1 MTTQNK
7 SIIMDKLALI
17 FSIIGLLLIC
27 VVIGIIPA
35 VIGFILS
42 IICLAQGQKYN
53 KKLALSSLIISLIS
67 GTLFVI
73 ILICVPSPD
82 ANNNIVTDA
91 NSVLSTIP
99 SAEPT
104 TAPTT
109 EPTATP
115 TTEPTVA
122 PTAEPTAAPT
132 AEPTAAPTAEPTATP
147 TTEPTATPTA
157 EPTATPTAEPT
168 VAPTI
173 KPTIVPT
180 TEPTVAPTAE
190 PTAITTDTSNN
201 FDTYDN
207 PQQQQTND
215 TYVLNTSSMKIHYPH
230 CKSVSKIAPHNYST
244 SSESLETLKANG
256 YTTCGICFK

>member
-7 SIIMDKLALI
+7 SIIIDKLALI

-42 IICLAQGQKYN
+42 IICLAHGQKYN
-53 KKLALSSLIISLIS
+53 KKLALSSLIISIIS

-99 SAEPT
+99 STEPT
-104 TAPTT
+104 VAPTT

-122 PTAEPTAAPT
+122 PTTK
-132 AEPTAAPTAEPTATP
+132 PTATP

-157 EPTATPTAEPT
+157 EPT
-168 VAPTI
+168 VAPTTE
-173 KPTIVPT
+173 PTIVPT

-207 PQQQQTND
+207 PQQQTND

>member
-99 SAEPT
+99 SPEPT
-104 TAPTT
+104 VAPTT

-115 TTEPTVA
+115 TA
-122 PTAEPTAAPT
+122 
-132 AEPTAAPTAEPTATP
+132 
-147 TTEPTATPTA
+147 
-157 EPTATPTAEPT
+157 
-168 VAPTI
+168 
-173 KPTIVPT
+173 
-180 TEPTVAPTAE
+180 EPTVAPTAE
-190 PTAITTDTSNN
+190 PTAITTDTGNN

-230 CKSVSKIAPHNYST
+230 CKSVSQIAPHNYST